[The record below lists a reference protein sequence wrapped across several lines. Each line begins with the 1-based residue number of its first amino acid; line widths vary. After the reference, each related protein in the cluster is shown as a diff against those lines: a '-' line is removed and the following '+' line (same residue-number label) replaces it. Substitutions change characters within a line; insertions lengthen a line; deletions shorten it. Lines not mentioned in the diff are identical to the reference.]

1 MSEVIAFM
9 AQHKWLLVGLSP
21 FVIAIIV
28 AKIRS

>member
-1 MSEVIAFM
+1 MSEVLAFIVL
-9 AQHKWLLVGLSP
+9 HKWLLVGLSP